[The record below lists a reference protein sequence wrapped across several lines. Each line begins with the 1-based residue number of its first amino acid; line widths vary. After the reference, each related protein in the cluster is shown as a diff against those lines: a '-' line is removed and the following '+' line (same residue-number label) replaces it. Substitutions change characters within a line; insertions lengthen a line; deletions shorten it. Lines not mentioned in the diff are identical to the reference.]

1 MQDVMALSA
10 SSVWEVFRKEP
21 ALAML
26 AQGASFCLLFLN
38 DTLQIAWKFIPH
50 MIN

>member
-1 MQDVMALSA
+1 MQDIMALSA

-21 ALAML
+21 TLAML
-26 AQGASFCLLFLN
+26 AQGASLCLFFFN